1 MAGYVEGKKQ
11 SLFGD
16 SKTDHNTPEKATENR
31 MFISGDL
38 SSYNLPE
45 EFLKEKKQMPYFWKG
60 FLFTVSCG
68 FLFIIMTLLLALS
81 LDEGEASDNPP
92 NRFFVSEGVETNIS
106 HSLDIDK
113 DIDCY
118 EIDINIITNEPNT
131 EIYTQCWGNDPE
143 ITNSGIIPLKMYERN
158 IEIGILDFNA
168 SSIEVILPITFSN
181 NSNISFIMDSWNYP
195 TKKSTFMVN
204 NSDSGSTFLVYLP
217 EYTQADELNFRIEI
231 TTSEGIS
238 EYSEW
243 VNQGNDCWYYGSK
256 CTFNIGME
264 SEIGFIDYKSQILVI
279 SLEQPFTKGSYL
291 EIEYHDWYDGDD
303 EIIFLFLWIPP
314 IIFAIGVI
322 MMVYNKNM
330 LMVGG
335 ASAGIIPV
343 VILTSIISVFIF
355 EGIL

>member
-16 SKTDHNTPEKATENR
+16 SKTDHNTPETPSENR

-45 EFLKEKKQMPYFWKG
+45 EFLKAKKEIPYFWKG
-60 FLFTVSCG
+60 FLFTASCG
-68 FLFIIMTLLLALS
+68 LLFIFMTILLGLS
-81 LDEGEASDNPP
+81 LDEGEAADNPP
-92 NRFFVSEGVETNIS
+92 NIFFVSEGIETNIS
-106 HSLDIDK
+106 HSLDLDK
-113 DIDCY
+113 DIECY
-118 EIDINIITNEPNT
+118 EIYIRTNEPNT
-131 EIYTQCWGNDPE
+131 SISTKCWQNSEE
-143 ITNSGIIPLKMYERN
+143 ITNSGIVPLKMYNE

-168 SSIEVILPITFSN
+168 SSIEVVLPITFSN
-181 NSNISFIMDSWNYP
+181 NSNISFIMDSWDSP
-195 TKKSTFMVN
+195 TKKSTFRVN

-231 TTSEGIS
+231 TTSDGIN

-256 CTFNIGME
+256 CTFYIGVE
-264 SEIGFIDYKSQILVI
+264 SEVGFIDLRSQILVI
-279 SLEQPFTKGSYL
+279 SLEQPFAKGSYL
-291 EIEYHDWYDGDD
+291 ELEYNDWYGDD
-303 EIIFLFLWIPP
+303 DEMIFVFLWIPP
-314 IIFAIGVI
+314 IFFVIGV
-322 MMVYNKNM
+322 MMMAYNKNM

-343 VILTSIISVFIF
+343 VILTAIISV
-355 EGIL
+355 ILLEEFL